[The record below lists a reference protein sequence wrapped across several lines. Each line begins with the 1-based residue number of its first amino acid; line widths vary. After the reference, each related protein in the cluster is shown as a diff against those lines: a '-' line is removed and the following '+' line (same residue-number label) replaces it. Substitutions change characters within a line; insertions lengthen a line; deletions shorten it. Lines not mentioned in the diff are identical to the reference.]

1 MCAGALMV
9 REAGGFISDAYG
21 KDEILAA
28 DTIVCGNETMH
39 AALLGMLKEARAV
52 A

>member
-1 MCAGALMV
+1 MV

-21 KDEILAA
+21 KDEILPPTPSFAA
-28 DTIVCGNETMH
+28 TRPCTR
-39 AALLGMLKEARAV
+39 ALLGMLKEARAV